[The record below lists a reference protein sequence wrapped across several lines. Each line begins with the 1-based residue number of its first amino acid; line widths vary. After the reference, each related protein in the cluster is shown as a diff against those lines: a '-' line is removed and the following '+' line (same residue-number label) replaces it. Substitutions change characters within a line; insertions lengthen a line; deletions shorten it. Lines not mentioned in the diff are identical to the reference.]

1 MLLAQLFFTG
11 TNCQACNDY
20 FVKNT
25 SFNHEHT
32 EYLVFPHFQKE
43 HCTANY
49 HVPQFFKNTDGEY
62 VHVLTQATVLEENHK
77 AYEVGWSPDHPGLV
91 ECVSAHGRGIGTR

>member
-11 TNCQACNDY
+11 TNCQACDDF

-25 SFNHEHT
+25 SFNHELS

-43 HCTANY
+43 HCTKNY
-49 HVPQFFKNTDGEY
+49 KVPRFFKNTGEEH
-62 VHVLTQATVLEENHK
+62 VHVLTQATVFDENQK
-77 AYEVGWSPDHPGLV
+77 TSM
-91 ECVSAHGRGIGTR
+91 